1 MLRISRMSAVAI
13 SSVLIFAAVLLAVS
27 SAGQVWDSVTRKY
40 IADLT
45 PLLDALSLDQQHLIG
60 YLRIWGIALV
70 GAFVMVAF
78 VLRMPPVAL
87 AAVYLVYVSPRI
99 ILELMIRQGL
109 ETVSTEIPQ
118 PLAAEFQRIV
128 RDYEHG
134 RPLAEALRDARQ
146 RLNIDSFT
154 LFTSAVLVSLERGG
168 KITDSLERISHSLQE
183 IQRVERKLEVDT
195 ASGQM
200 VVNILTC
207 FPVFF
212 IGLSYFVNPEGT
224 MVVFTSLLG
233 QLVLLVVIGLTYF
246 SFRWS
251 QRILAIEV

>member
-1 MLRISRMSAVAI
+1 M
-13 SSVLIFAAVLLAVS
+13 LLAVS

-40 IADLT
+40 IADLM
-45 PLLDALSLDQQHLIG
+45 PLLDALSLDQKHLAG

-70 GAFVMVAF
+70 AAFVGVAF

-99 ILELMIRQGL
+99 ILELMIRRRRAVLRNQMVGATVALANRSRAGLSLAQGL

-118 PLAAEFQRIV
+118 PLAAELQQIV

-168 KITDSLERISHSLQE
+168 KITDSLDASRIACKKFS
-183 IQRVERKLEVDT
+183 
-195 ASGQM
+195 ASNGSWKSIPPA
-200 VVNILTC
+200 VR
-207 FPVFF
+207 
-212 IGLSYFVNPEGT
+212 
-224 MVVFTSLLG
+224 
-233 QLVLLVVIGLTYF
+233 
-246 SFRWS
+246 RWS
-251 QRILAIEV
+251 TF